1 MKAPIVERFNE
12 ILFCYVDE
20 LTFVK
25 SSTYE
30 KGDVMTQ
37 SEPTVFIVDDDP
49 SVLKGL
55 SRLMK
60 SVKLNVET
68 YSSAQEFLDSYNPV
82 QPGCLLIDMR
92 MPGISGLE
100 LQEILQSRNI
110 LIPTIIITGYGEVT
124 DAVQA
129 MKKGAIDFIEKPFNG
144 QYLLDQVHKAIAEDT
159 QIRKKQAQQQV
170 VSASLALLTPRER
183 EVMDL
188 VITGKANKVIALE
201 LGLSMKTVEFH
212 RAHMMKKMKVDSVA
226 ELVDLFISATKE

>member
-1 MKAPIVERFNE
+1 
-12 ILFCYVDE
+12 VDE

-60 SVKLNVET
+60 SVKLKVEA

-110 LIPTIIITGYGEVT
+110 LIPTIIITGYAEVM
-124 DAVQA
+124 DAVKA
-129 MKKGAIDFIEKPFNG
+129 MKNGAIDFIEKPFKG
-144 QYLLDQVHKAIAEDT
+144 QYLLDQVHKAIAEDA

-170 VSASLALLTPRER
+170 VLASLALLTPRER

-188 VITGKANKVIALE
+188 VIAGKANKVIARE

-212 RAHMMKKMKVDSVA
+212 RARMMKKMKVDSVA
-226 ELVDLFISATKE
+226 KLVDLFIRCTV

>member
-1 MKAPIVERFNE
+1 
-12 ILFCYVDE
+12 VDE

-30 KGDVMTQ
+30 KGDIMTQ

-55 SRLMK
+55 RLLMK

-68 YSSAQEFLDSYNPV
+68 YSSARDFLDRYKPD

-100 LQEILQSRNI
+100 LQEILQSSNI
-110 LIPTIIITGYGEVT
+110 LIPTIIITGYGEVM

-144 QYLLDQVHKAIAEDT
+144 QYLLDQIHKGIAEDA

-170 VSASLALLTPRER
+170 ALASLALLTPRER

-188 VITGKANKVIALE
+188 VIAGKANKVIALE

-226 ELVDLFISATKE
+226 ELVYLFISATKE

>member
-1 MKAPIVERFNE
+1 
-12 ILFCYVDE
+12 VDE

-60 SVKLNVET
+60 SVKLKVEA

-144 QYLLDQVHKAIAEDT
+144 QYLLDQVHKAIAEDA

-188 VITGKANKVIALE
+188 VIAGKANKVIALE

>member
-1 MKAPIVERFNE
+1 MKR
-12 ILFCYVDE
+12 
-20 LTFVK
+20 
-25 SSTYE
+25 
-30 KGDVMTQ
+30 DVMTQ

-55 SRLMK
+55 CLLMT

-68 YSSAQEFLDSYNPV
+68 YSSAQEFLDSYNPDR
-82 QPGCLLIDMR
+82 PGCLLIDMR

-110 LIPTIIITGYGEVT
+110 FIPTIFITGYGEVM

-129 MKKGAIDFIEKPFNG
+129 MKKGAIDFIEKPFNS
-144 QYLLDQVHKAIAEDT
+144 QYLLDQVHKAIAEDA

-170 VSASLALLTPRER
+170 ASASLALLTPRER

-188 VITGKANKVIALE
+188 VIAGKANKVIARE

-226 ELVDLFISATKE
+226 ELVDLFISATKK

>member
-1 MKAPIVERFNE
+1 M
-12 ILFCYVDE
+12 DE
-20 LTFVK
+20 STFVK
-25 SSTYE
+25 SSTYG

-60 SVKLNVET
+60 SVKLKVEA
-68 YSSAQEFLDSYNPV
+68 YSSAQEFLDSDNLDR
-82 QPGCLLIDMR
+82 PGCLLIDMR
-92 MPGISGLE
+92 MPGISGFE

-129 MKKGAIDFIEKPFNG
+129 MKKGAIDFIEKPFNS
-144 QYLLDQVHKAIAEDT
+144 QYLLDQVHKAIAEDA

-170 VSASLALLTPRER
+170 VSASLTLLTPRER

-188 VITGKANKVIALE
+188 VIAGKANKVIALE
-201 LGLSMKTVEFH
+201 LGLSTKTVKFH
-212 RAHMMKKMKVDSVA
+212 RANMMKKMKVDSVA
-226 ELVDLFISATKE
+226 ELVVLFISTTKE

>member
-1 MKAPIVERFNE
+1 MI
-12 ILFCYVDE
+12 
-20 LTFVK
+20 
-25 SSTYE
+25 
-30 KGDVMTQ
+30 Q
-37 SEPTVFIVDDDP
+37 SEPTVFIVDDDS

-60 SVKLNVET
+60 SVELNEET
-68 YSSAQEFLDSYNPV
+68 YSSAQDFLDSYNPE

-100 LQEILQSRNI
+100 LQEILQSMNI

-129 MKKGAIDFIEKPFNG
+129 MKNGAIDFIEKPFKG
-144 QYLLDQVHKAIAEDT
+144 QYLIDQVHKAIAEDA

-188 VITGKANKVIALE
+188 VIAGKANKVIALE

-212 RAHMMKKMKVDSVA
+212 RAHVMKKMKADSVA
-226 ELVDLFISATKE
+226 ELVDMCISATKE

>member
-1 MKAPIVERFNE
+1 M
-12 ILFCYVDE
+12 DE

-144 QYLLDQVHKAIAEDT
+144 QYLLDQVHKAIAEDA

>member
-1 MKAPIVERFNE
+1 
-12 ILFCYVDE
+12 
-20 LTFVK
+20 
-25 SSTYE
+25 
-30 KGDVMTQ
+30 MTQ
-37 SEPTVFIVDDDP
+37 SEPTVFVVDDDP
-49 SVLKGL
+49 AVLRGL
-55 SRLMK
+55 RLLMK

-144 QYLLDQVHKAIAEDT
+144 QYLLDQVHKAIAEDA

-183 EVMDL
+183 EVMD
-188 VITGKANKVIALE
+188 VVVTGKANKVIALE
-201 LGLSMKTVEFH
+201 LGLIMKTVEFH
-212 RAHMMKKMKVDSVA
+212 RAQMMKKMKVDSVA

>member
-1 MKAPIVERFNE
+1 
-12 ILFCYVDE
+12 VDE
-20 LTFVK
+20 LTFIK

-37 SEPTVFIVDDDP
+37 SEPTVYIVDDDP
-49 SVLKGL
+49 SVLEGL
-55 SRLMK
+55 RLLMK

-68 YSSAQEFLDSYNPV
+68 YSSAQDFLDSYKPD

-100 LQEILQSRNI
+100 LQEILRSRNI
-110 LIPTIIITGYGEVT
+110 FIPTIIITGYGEVM
-124 DAVQA
+124 DAVHA
-129 MKKGAIDFIEKPFNG
+129 MKNGAIDFIEKPFSG
-144 QYLLDQVHKAIAEDT
+144 QYLLDQVHKAIAEDA

-170 VSASLALLTPRER
+170 VSANLALLTPRER

-188 VITGKANKVIALE
+188 VIAGKANKVIALE

-226 ELVDLFISATKE
+226 ELVDLCISATKE

>member
-1 MKAPIVERFNE
+1 
-12 ILFCYVDE
+12 
-20 LTFVK
+20 
-25 SSTYE
+25 
-30 KGDVMTQ
+30 MTQ

-60 SVKLNVET
+60 SVKLKVEA
-68 YSSAQEFLDSYNPV
+68 YSSAQDFLDSYNTV

>member
-1 MKAPIVERFNE
+1 
-12 ILFCYVDE
+12 
-20 LTFVK
+20 
-25 SSTYE
+25 
-30 KGDVMTQ
+30 MTQ

-144 QYLLDQVHKAIAEDT
+144 QYLLDQVHKAIAEDA

>member
-1 MKAPIVERFNE
+1 M
-12 ILFCYVDE
+12 DE

-144 QYLLDQVHKAIAEDT
+144 QYLLDQVHKAIAEDA

-188 VITGKANKVIALE
+188 VIAGKANKVIARE

>member
-1 MKAPIVERFNE
+1 
-12 ILFCYVDE
+12 
-20 LTFVK
+20 
-25 SSTYE
+25 
-30 KGDVMTQ
+30 MTQ
-37 SEPTVFIVDDDP
+37 SEPTVFIVDDDS

-60 SVKLNVET
+60 SVKLNEKT
-68 YSSAQEFLDSYNPV
+68 YSSAQDFLDSYNPE

-100 LQEILQSRNI
+100 LQEILHSMNI

-129 MKKGAIDFIEKPFNG
+129 MKNGAIDFIEKPFKG
-144 QYLLDQVHKAIAEDT
+144 QYLLDQVHKAIAEDA

-188 VITGKANKVIALE
+188 VIAGKANKVIALE

-212 RAHMMKKMKVDSVA
+212 RAHVMKKMKADSVA
-226 ELVDLFISATKE
+226 ELVDMCISATKE

>member
-1 MKAPIVERFNE
+1 
-12 ILFCYVDE
+12 
-20 LTFVK
+20 
-25 SSTYE
+25 
-30 KGDVMTQ
+30 MTQ

-49 SVLKGL
+49 LVLKGL
-55 SRLMK
+55 CLLMK

-68 YSSAQEFLDSYNPV
+68 YSSAQEFLDSYNPD

-100 LQEILQSRNI
+100 LQEILHSRNI
-110 LIPTIIITGYGEVT
+110 LIPTIIITAYGEVT

-129 MKKGAIDFIEKPFNG
+129 MKNGAIDFIEKPFNG
-144 QYLLDQVHKAIAEDT
+144 QYLLDQVHKSIAEDA

-170 VSASLALLTPRER
+170 VLASLALLTPRER

-188 VITGKANKVIALE
+188 VIAGKANKVIALK

-212 RAHMMKKMKVDSVA
+212 RAHMMEKMKVDSVA
-226 ELVDLFISATKE
+226 VLVDLFISATKE

>member
-1 MKAPIVERFNE
+1 
-12 ILFCYVDE
+12 VDE

-49 SVLKGL
+49 SVLKEL
-55 SRLMK
+55 CLLMK
-60 SVKLNVET
+60 SVELNVEA
-68 YSSAQEFLDSYNPV
+68 YSSAQEFLDSYNPE

-129 MKKGAIDFIEKPFNG
+129 MKNGAIDFIEKPFKG
-144 QYLLDQVHKAIAEDT
+144 QYLLDQVHKSIAEDA

-170 VSASLALLTPRER
+170 VLASIALLTPRER

-188 VITGKANKVIALE
+188 VIAGKANKNIARE

-212 RAHMMKKMKVDSVA
+212 RAHMMQKMKVDSVA

>member
-1 MKAPIVERFNE
+1 
-12 ILFCYVDE
+12 
-20 LTFVK
+20 
-25 SSTYE
+25 
-30 KGDVMTQ
+30 
-37 SEPTVFIVDDDP
+37 
-49 SVLKGL
+49 
-55 SRLMK
+55 MK

-68 YSSAQEFLDSYNPV
+68 YSSAQEFLDSYKPD

-144 QYLLDQVHKAIAEDT
+144 QYLLDQVHKGIAEDA

-170 VSASLALLTPRER
+170 VLASLALLTPRER

-188 VITGKANKVIALE
+188 VIAGKANKVIALE

>member
-1 MKAPIVERFNE
+1 MGRKQSSWGCYAPIH
-12 ILFCYVDE
+12 IA
-20 LTFVK
+20 
-25 SSTYE
+25 YE
-30 KGDVMTQ
+30 KGDVMIQ
-37 SEPTVFIVDDDP
+37 SEPTVFIVDDDS

-60 SVKLNVET
+60 SVKLNEET
-68 YSSAQEFLDSYNPV
+68 YSSAQDFLDSYNSE

-100 LQEILQSRNI
+100 LQEILQSMKI

-129 MKKGAIDFIEKPFNG
+129 MKNGAIDFIEKPFKG
-144 QYLLDQVHKAIAEDT
+144 QYLIDQVHKAIAEDA

-188 VITGKANKVIALE
+188 VIAGKANKVIAFE

-212 RAHMMKKMKVDSVA
+212 RAHVMKKMKVDSVA
-226 ELVDLFISATKE
+226 ELVDMCISATKE

>member
-1 MKAPIVERFNE
+1 
-12 ILFCYVDE
+12 
-20 LTFVK
+20 
-25 SSTYE
+25 
-30 KGDVMTQ
+30 MTQ

-55 SRLMK
+55 CLLMK

-68 YSSAQEFLDSYNPV
+68 YSSAQEFLDSYKPD

-100 LQEILQSRNI
+100 LQEILHSRNI

-144 QYLLDQVHKAIAEDT
+144 QYLLDQVHKSIAKDA

-170 VSASLALLTPRER
+170 VLASLALLTPRER

-188 VITGKANKVIALE
+188 VIAGKANKNIARE
-201 LGLSMKTVEFH
+201 LGLSIKTVEFH

>member
-1 MKAPIVERFNE
+1 MI
-12 ILFCYVDE
+12 
-20 LTFVK
+20 
-25 SSTYE
+25 
-30 KGDVMTQ
+30 Q
-37 SEPTVFIVDDDP
+37 SEPTVFIVDDDS
-49 SVLKGL
+49 SVLKGI

-60 SVKLNVET
+60 SVKLNEKT
-68 YSSAQEFLDSYNPV
+68 YSSAQDFLDSYKPE

-100 LQEILQSRNI
+100 LQEILHSMNI

-129 MKKGAIDFIEKPFNG
+129 MKNGAIDFIEKPFKG
-144 QYLLDQVHKAIAEDT
+144 QHLLDQVHKAIAEDA

-170 VSASLALLTPRER
+170 VSASLALLTARER

-188 VITGKANKVIALE
+188 VIAGKANKVIALE

-212 RAHMMKKMKVDSVA
+212 RAHVMKKMKADSVA
-226 ELVDLFISATKE
+226 ELVDMCISATKE

>member
-1 MKAPIVERFNE
+1 
-12 ILFCYVDE
+12 VDE

-144 QYLLDQVHKAIAEDT
+144 QYLLDQVHKAIAEDA

-170 VSASLALLTPRER
+170 VSASLALLTSRER

>member
-1 MKAPIVERFNE
+1 
-12 ILFCYVDE
+12 
-20 LTFVK
+20 
-25 SSTYE
+25 
-30 KGDVMTQ
+30 MTQ

-55 SRLMK
+55 CLLMK
-60 SVKLNVET
+60 SVELNVET
-68 YSSAQEFLDSYNPV
+68 YSSAQEFLDSYNPDR
-82 QPGCLLIDMR
+82 PGCLLIDMR

-110 LIPTIIITGYGEVT
+110 LIPTIIITGYGEVM

-188 VITGKANKVIALE
+188 VIAGKANKVIACE
-201 LGLSMKTVEFH
+201 LGLSIKTVEFH

-226 ELVDLFISATKE
+226 VLVDLLISATKE